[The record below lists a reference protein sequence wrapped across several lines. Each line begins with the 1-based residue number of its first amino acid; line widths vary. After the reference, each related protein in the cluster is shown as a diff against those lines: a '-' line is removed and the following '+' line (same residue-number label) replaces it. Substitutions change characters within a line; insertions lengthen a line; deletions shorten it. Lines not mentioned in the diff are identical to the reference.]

1 MRTLF
6 FNHATAALPCFMQPC
21 QDAAIATQSQLH
33 PVEGA
38 EFVRI
43 SNGSDKTT
51 GVGSAAGTS
60 GLARTNRCW
69 SRNVAPHQ
77 TGLLLAFAG
86 LLLVPQLGHAQSS
99 GPTLQPVP
107 VTPQQAAPGAGQQSA
122 MHGQST
128 AMPYDWSGFYAGGTL
143 GYAFGHSNWNAG
155 QGNAGALGF
164 AQGPDSF
171 NESGSLL
178 GGVQAGYD
186 YLFPDRILLGAE
198 VDASF
203 PTYQTLSGISTGGIA
218 NFTSATLGAESYS
231 DTLLMSGTARLR
243 LGYAPGDWLF
253 YVTGGFAWAKDQ
265 MSLTQAS
272 TGASGSPSVWRTGWA
287 AGAGVEVPIM
297 ANWTARLEY
306 LFTDYGNTTAHF
318 GNGLQPITSDL
329 ALSEL
334 RIGLNYQFGG
344 NPFAPQAQPASA
356 LPPWANW
363 VTENVSLHGQSTLI
377 WQGYP
382 GFRSPYQGTNS
393 LPGGGQGRETTDV
406 ILYAGVRLWS
416 GAELWVDP
424 EIDQGFGLADT
435 HGVAGFPSGESY
447 KLGFLYPYLR
457 FNRYFIRQTIDLGG
471 EAQKVEADDNQF
483 EGSTTAN
490 RLVLTVG
497 KFYLMDIFDTNK
509 YANNPKE
516 DFLNWSVINAGSFDF
531 ASDAWSTTYG
541 AAAEWYQGAWALR
554 GGVFDMSETPSG
566 GGGNSA
572 EGYELDPTFSQ
583 FSVVGEIERR
593 YVAWDQPG
601 TVKVTG
607 FLIDGRMG
615 SFNDAVALS
624 QATGLD
630 ASDALAA
637 VRKWQT
643 THGVSLNIAQQ
654 VNDTVG
660 VFARAGLGD
669 GNVEGWDNTDIDHTV
684 EAGVS
689 LSGKRWNR
697 PDDTLGIAGVINGI
711 SGPHANYFNAGGT
724 GIVVG
729 DGQLPKAGPEQILE
743 TYYRFAAFSFGHV
756 SLDYQFINNPAYNRE
771 RGPANVFG
779 LRLHAEF

>member
-1 MRTLF
+1 MP
-6 FNHATAALPCFMQPC
+6 AAP
-21 QDAAIATQSQLH
+21 S
-33 PVEGA
+33 
-38 EFVRI
+38 
-43 SNGSDKTT
+43 
-51 GVGSAAGTS
+51 
-60 GLARTNRCW
+60 
-69 SRNVAPHQ
+69 
-77 TGLLLAFAG
+77 
-86 LLLVPQLGHAQSS
+86 
-99 GPTLQPVP
+99 
-107 VTPQQAAPGAGQQSA
+107 VTPLGTRTGMPGRATPA
-122 MHGQST
+122 RWALRKDPTAST
-128 AMPYDWSGFYAGGTL
+128 NWEPARRRAGGVRL
-143 GYAFGHSNWNAG
+143 PVS
-155 QGNAGALGF
+155 
-164 AQGPDSF
+164 
-171 NESGSLL
+171 
-178 GGVQAGYD
+178 
-186 YLFPDRILLGAE
+186 DRFLLGAE

-218 NFTSATLGAESYS
+218 NFTSPTLGAESYS

-265 MSLTQAS
+265 MSLTQAVHRRERI
-272 TGASGSPSVWRTGWA
+272 AVRVAPGWA

-306 LFTDYGNTTAHF
+306 LFTDYGHTTAHF
-318 GNGLQPITSDL
+318 GNGLQPIRSDL

-334 RIGLNYQFGG
+334 RVGLNYQFGG
-344 NPFAPQAQPASA
+344 NPFAPQAQPAAA
-356 LPPWANW
+356 LPAWANW
-363 VTENVSLHGQSTLI
+363 VTDNVSLHGQATFV

-382 GFRSPYQGTNS
+382 AFRSPYQGTNS

-406 ILYAGVRLWS
+406 ILYAGMRLWP

-435 HGVAGFPSGESY
+435 HGAAGFPSGESY

-541 AAAEWYQGAWALR
+541 AAAEWYQGPWALR
-554 GGVFDMSETPSG
+554 GGIFDMSETPSG

-572 EGYELDPTFSQ
+572 EGYELDPTFQQ

-593 YVAWDQPG
+593 YAAWGQPG

-615 SFNDAVALS
+615 SYNDAVALS

-643 THGVSLNIAQQ
+643 TARREPQYRAAGERHRGRVRARRPGRRQRRGVGQYRHRPHDRGRRLAERQA
-654 VNDTVG
+654 VEP
-660 VFARAGLGD
+660 AG
-669 GNVEGWDNTDIDHTV
+669 
-684 EAGVS
+684 
-689 LSGKRWNR
+689 
-697 PDDTLGIAGVINGI
+697 
-711 SGPHANYFNAGGT
+711 
-724 GIVVG
+724 
-729 DGQLPKAGPEQILE
+729 
-743 TYYRFAAFSFGHV
+743 
-756 SLDYQFINNPAYNRE
+756 
-771 RGPANVFG
+771 
-779 LRLHAEF
+779 